1 MNNPHDNISD
11 ELLARFLAETATPT
25 EIAEVKNW
33 LNSDPENQKELAAFE
48 ILWEK
53 TADFKTNHIKVDTDA
68 AWNKVRLQMK
78 TNTIPSEPLIEKH
91 TSSTQGTI
99 TRELPIKKPFS
110 FPVWIAAAVS
120 ITILAFGWYIFKTQ
134 GNNPEQIEVATTN
147 NTGETTLP
155 DGTRVF
161 LNYNSSISYP
171 ESFSGDLRSVALKG
185 EAFFDVK
192 PDASHPFVIDANGT
206 QVRVLGTSFNVKA
219 YKKELVRVDVKT
231 GKVRVSK
238 NDKKIELVQ
247 GESAEVLND
256 TLKSMRADVNIMGYK
271 TQVFDFNATN
281 LGDVVNTLREGYHS
295 DIRLSNQ
302 KLAQC
307 RLTISFQKEP
317 LDATLSVIAETLE
330 LHLRK
335 DGKIY
340 WLEGNGCQ

>member
-1 MNNPHDNISD
+1 MNNSHDNISD
-11 ELLARFLAETATPT
+11 ELLARFLAETANEQ

-33 LNSDPENQKELAAFE
+33 LDSAPENKKQLADFEL
-48 ILWEK
+48 IWEK
-53 TADFKTNHIKVDTDA
+53 TSELSSNHITVDTDA
-68 AWNKVRLQMK
+68 AWDKIRMQMK
-78 TNTIPSEPLIEKH
+78 AKNPAPENLPDLKQE
-91 TSSTQGTI
+91 TI
-99 TRELPIKKPFS
+99 TRELPVNKKFS

-120 ITILAFGWYIFKTQ
+120 VTILAFGWFIFKTQ
-134 GNNPEQIEVATTN
+134 SDTPEQIQIATTN

-171 ESFSGDLRSVALKG
+171 ENFSGDIRSVALKG

-206 QVRVLGTSFNVKA
+206 MVRVLGTSFNVKA

-238 NDKKIELVQ
+238 NNKKIELTK

-256 TLKSMRADVNIMGYK
+256 TLKSMRADANIMSYK
-271 TQVFDFNATN
+271 TQVYDFNSTN

-317 LDATLSVIAETLE
+317 LDTTLSVIAETLE

-335 DGKIY
+335 EGKTY
-340 WLEGNGCQ
+340 WLEGSGCQ

>member
-1 MNNPHDNISD
+1 MNNSHDNISD
-11 ELLARFLAETATPT
+11 ELLARFLAETATPA
-25 EIAEVKNW
+25 EIAEVKSW
-33 LNSDPENQKELAAFE
+33 LESAPENQKELAAFE
-48 ILWEK
+48 IIWEK
-53 TADFKTNHIKVDTDA
+53 TAELKSNQIKVDTDA
-68 AWNKVRLQMK
+68 AWNKVRFK
-78 TNTIPSEPLIEKH
+78 IKSNNTESEDLTEKY
-91 TSSTQGTI
+91 TSSNQETI
-99 TRELPIKKPFS
+99 TRELPVKKKFS
-110 FPVWIAAAVS
+110 FPVWVAAAVS
-120 ITILAFGWYIFKTQ
+120 VTILAFGWFIFKTEW
-134 GNNPEQIEVATTN
+134 NNREQIKVATTN

-155 DGTRVF
+155 DGTKVF

-171 ESFSGDLRSVALKG
+171 ENFSGDLRSVSLKG

-238 NDKKIELVQ
+238 NDKKIELVKGQ
-247 GESAEVLND
+247 SAEVLND
-256 TLKSMRADVNIMGYK
+256 TLKSMHADVNIMGYK

>member
-1 MNNPHDNISD
+1 MNNSHDNISD
-11 ELLARFLAETATPT
+11 QLLARFLAETATPA

-33 LNSDPENQKELAAFE
+33 LQSAPENQKELAAFE
-48 ILWEK
+48 IIWEK
-53 TADFKTNHIKVDTDA
+53 TAELKSNQIKVDTDA

-78 TNTIPSEPLIEKH
+78 TNKIESEDFAIKH
-91 TSSTQGTI
+91 TDSTQETI
-99 TRELPIKKPFS
+99 TRELPAKRNFT

-120 ITILAFGWYIFKTQ
+120 VTILAFGWFIFKTEW
-134 GNNPEQIEVATTN
+134 NNPEQIQIATTN

-155 DGTRVF
+155 DGTKVF

-171 ESFSGDLRSVALKG
+171 ESFVGDLRSVTLKG

-238 NDKKIELVQ
+238 NDKKIELVKGQ
-247 GESAEVLND
+247 SAEVLND
-256 TLKSMRADVNIMGYK
+256 TLKSMRADVNTMGYK

-295 DIRLSNQ
+295 DIRLSNE

-335 DGKIY
+335 EGKIY
-340 WLEGNGCQ
+340 WLEGKGCQ

>member
-1 MNNPHDNISD
+1 MNNSHDNISD
-11 ELLARFLAETATPT
+11 ELLARFLAETATPD

-33 LNSDPENQKELAAFE
+33 LNNDPENQKELAAFE
-48 ILWEK
+48 IIWEK
-53 TADFKTNHIKVDTDA
+53 TVELKNNHIEVDTDS

-78 TNTIPSEPLIEKH
+78 TNNTAPEHLNGNS
-91 TSSTQGTI
+91 SDSTQETI
-99 TRELPIKKPFS
+99 TRELPVKKKFS

-120 ITILAFGWYIFKTQ
+120 VTILAFGWFIFNTQ
-134 GNNPEQIEVATTN
+134 SDTPEQIQIATTN

-171 ESFSGDLRSVALKG
+171 ESFAGDLRSVTLKG

-219 YKKELVRVDVKT
+219 YKKELVRIDVKT
-231 GKVRVSK
+231 GKVRVYK
-238 NDKKIELVQ
+238 NDRKIELVK

-256 TLKSMRADVNIMGYK
+256 TLKSMRADMNIMGYK

-302 KLAQC
+302 NLAQC
-307 RLTISFQKEP
+307 SLTISFQKEP

-340 WLEGNGCQ
+340 WLEGKGCQ

>member
-1 MNNPHDNISD
+1 MNNSHDNISD
-11 ELLARFLAETATPT
+11 ELLARFLAETATPA

-33 LNSDPENQKELAAFE
+33 LESTPENQKELAAFE
-48 ILWEK
+48 KIWEK
-53 TADFKTNHIKVDTDA
+53 TAELKNNQTRVDTDA

-78 TNTIPSEPLIEKH
+78 TNNTKPEDSTERFV
-91 TSSTQGTI
+91 TSNQETI
-99 TRELPIKKPFS
+99 TRELPVKSKFS
-110 FPVWIAAAVS
+110 LPIWIAAAVS
-120 ITILAFGWYIFKTQ
+120 VTILAFGWFILKTQ
-134 GNNPEQIEVATTN
+134 WNNPEQIQIATTN

-155 DGTRVF
+155 DGTNVF

-171 ESFSGDLRSVALKG
+171 ESFSGDLRSVSLKG

-238 NDKKIELVQ
+238 NDKKIELVK

-295 DIRLSNQ
+295 DIRLSSR

-335 DGKIY
+335 EGKIY

>member
-1 MNNPHDNISD
+1 MNNSHDHISD
-11 ELLARFLAETATPT
+11 ELLARFLAKTATPP
-25 EIAEVKNW
+25 EIAEVNDW
-33 LNSDPENQKELAAFE
+33 LKSAPENQKELAAFE
-48 ILWEK
+48 IIWEK
-53 TADFKTNHIKVDTDA
+53 TAALHDDHIKVDIDA
-68 AWNKVRLQMK
+68 AWNRVRLQMK
-78 TNTIPSEPLIEKH
+78 ANGSAPASTEKKNDVSDQETIIRDFPA
-91 TSSTQGTI
+91 
-99 TRELPIKKPFS
+99 KKKFY
-110 FPVWIAAAVS
+110 FPVWMAAAVS
-120 ITILAFGWYIFKTQ
+120 LTVLALGWFIFKTQ
-134 GNNPEQIEVATTN
+134 WNRPEQIQSATTN

-171 ESFSGDLRSVALKG
+171 ESFSGDLRSVTLKG

-206 QVRVLGTSFNVKA
+206 MVRVLGTSFNVKA

-238 NDKKIELVQ
+238 NDKKIELVK

-335 DGKIY
+335 EGKIY
-340 WLEGNGCQ
+340 WLEGAGCQ